1 MAIGYAHTLFCDR
14 RGCRAKV
21 TVEGTRHAAHARRA
35 ARIRHGW
42 RCDEAGDLCPADR
55 ATRDTTP
62 THPTTNE
69 TPPRDGRETSHT
81 RCDSRGTQ

>member
-21 TVEGTRHAAHARRA
+21 TVEATRNAAHARRA

-42 RCDEAGDLCPADR
+42 RCDEAGDFCPTDR
-55 ATRDTTP
+55 AANATRQKGGARP
-62 THPTTNE
+62 
-69 TPPRDGRETSHT
+69 
-81 RCDSRGTQ
+81 